1 MVCTRHHGGHVGGQ
15 EQKHIPPLGT
25 ELHFHVNS
33 SRKKNSFVLTEH
45 SWPPCHMVANQNKYF
60 NFFGMLQNAVLPIFF
75 WHFINESFAALFTGS
90 SDRSDLVVPFFS
102 SLQFHQYLLDH
113 YSLSGGQQGYRNIP
127 KSPRAYIFQR
137 PF

>member
-1 MVCTRHHGGHVGGQ
+1 MVCTRHHGSHVGGQ
-15 EQKHIPPLGT
+15 EQKHLPPLGT

-75 WHFINESFAALFTGS
+75 GISSMKVSLLCSQEVVTG
-90 SDRSDLVVPFFS
+90 L
-102 SLQFHQYLLDH
+102 
-113 YSLSGGQQGYRNIP
+113 I
-127 KSPRAYIFQR
+127 
-137 PF
+137 